1 MSYLDSKTITLTPQ
15 QLSEI
20 TTPYEL
26 LDLIGEDQFYDIN
39 KIILKLKYN
48 TTPYVLNGNIY
59 FEIDGERISVF
70 QPDSIN
76 SAKKVVTISNTLL
89 CKDICSPILNLG
101 KNLTIRFENNI
112 PPVGG
117 DSEVELTVYY
127 TVWDF

>member
-1 MSYLDSKTITLTPQ
+1 MENLDWKIITLTPQ
-15 QLSEI
+15 QLGEI

-26 LDLIGEDQFYDIN
+26 LDSIGENQFYDIN

-48 TTPYVLNGNIY
+48 TIPYTLNGNIY

-101 KNLTIRFENNI
+101 KNLTMRFENNI
-112 PPVGG
+112 PPIDG

-127 TVWDF
+127 TVWEF

>member
-70 QPDSIN
+70 QPDHII
-76 SAKKVVTISNTLL
+76 V
-89 CKDICSPILNLG
+89 
-101 KNLTIRFENNI
+101 
-112 PPVGG
+112 
-117 DSEVELTVYY
+117 
-127 TVWDF
+127 

>member
-1 MSYLDSKTITLTPQ
+1 MENLDWKIITLTPQ
-15 QLSEI
+15 QLGEI

-26 LDLIGEDQFYDIN
+26 LDPIEENQFYDIN

-59 FEIDGERISVF
+59 FEIDGERISIF

-101 KNLTIRFENNI
+101 KNLTMRFENNI
-112 PPVGG
+112 PPISG

>member
-1 MSYLDSKTITLTPQ
+1 MENLDWKTLTLTPQ
-15 QLSEI
+15 QLGEI

-26 LDLIGEDQFYDIN
+26 LDPIGENQFYDIN

-48 TTPYVLNGNIY
+48 TTPYTLNGNIY

-101 KNLTIRFENNI
+101 KNLTMRFENNI
-112 PPVGG
+112 PPIDG

>member
-15 QLSEI
+15 QLGEI
-20 TTPYEL
+20 TTTYEL
-26 LDLIGEDQFYDIN
+26 LDPIGENQFYDVN

-48 TTPYVLNGNIY
+48 TTPYTLNGNIY
-59 FEIDGERISVF
+59 FEIDGERISIF

-76 SAKKVVTISNTLL
+76 SVKKVVTISNTLL

-101 KNLTIRFENNI
+101 KNLTMRFENNI
-112 PPVGG
+112 PPVNG

>member
-1 MSYLDSKTITLTPQ
+1 MSYLDSKTITLIPQ

-76 SAKKVVTISNTLL
+76 STKKVVTISNTLL

-101 KNLTIRFENNI
+101 KNLTIRFENDT

-117 DSEVELTVYY
+117 DSEVEITVYY